1 MSDVWARVREAF
13 AEDERMSRLRRVRRV
28 RHVGQGVGENIG
40 GQAGT
45 GAGSAAQDFTEIGF
59 SK

>member
-13 AEDERMSRLRRVRRV
+13 AEDERVCRLRRTRRV
-28 RHVGQGVGENIG
+28 RQGVCENIG

-45 GAGSAAQDFTEIGF
+45 GAESTAQDFTEIEF
-59 SK
+59 FK